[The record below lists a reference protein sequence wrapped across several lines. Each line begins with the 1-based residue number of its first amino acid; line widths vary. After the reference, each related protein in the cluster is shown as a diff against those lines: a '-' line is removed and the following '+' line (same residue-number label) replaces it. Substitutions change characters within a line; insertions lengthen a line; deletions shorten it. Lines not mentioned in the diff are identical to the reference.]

1 MPGAIGVSG
10 ASMADD
16 SRASPR
22 LRVRLRRPT
31 RALMLRLMSAAV
43 LLPPMIFAIWVGSP
57 WFDLVLIGAGG
68 AMGWEWA
75 RMTLG
80 PQARP
85 LGTWAMAGGSAL
97 LVAAVALDADFRTLG
112 GLLVA
117 GIVAAPLVSG
127 FSRGKMPWL
136 YTLGFPAITVSCVC
150 WLWLRVMP
158 EGQATVLWLM
168 GVVWATDSGAYFA
181 GRAIGGPRLAPT
193 ISPNK
198 TWAGL
203 VGGMLSA
210 AGVAVLIGSF
220 VGGANMVPL
229 ALLGAGLAVVAQTGD
244 LAESA
249 LKRHAGVKD
258 SGRLIPGHGG
268 ILDRVDGL
276 MPVAAVLVLAT
287 LVFGWSLTS

>member
-1 MPGAIGVSG
+1 MPSATGALGG
-10 ASMADD
+10 SMAD
-16 SRASPR
+16 SGSASPR
-22 LRVRLRRPT
+22 LRLRLRRPT
-31 RALMLRLMSAAV
+31 KALMLRLMSAAV
-43 LLPPMIFAIWVGSP
+43 LLPPMIFAIWAGSP
-57 WFDLVLIGAGG
+57 WFDLVLIIAAG

-80 PQARP
+80 AEARP
-85 LGTWAMAGGSAL
+85 LGTWALAGACAG
-97 LVAAVALDADFRTLG
+97 LVAAVALDADFRTLC
-112 GLLVA
+112 LLLIA
-117 GIVAAPLVSG
+117 GAVTAPLVSG

-136 YTLGFPAITVSCVC
+136 YTLGFPAIAVSCAC

-158 EGQATVLWLM
+158 EGRETVLWLM
-168 GVVWATDSGAYFA
+168 GVVWATDTGAYFA
-181 GRAIGGPRLAPT
+181 GRAIGGPRLAPK

-203 VGGMLSA
+203 IGGMLSA
-210 AGVAVLIGSF
+210 AGVAALIAAF
-220 VGGANMVPL
+220 VHGPSLAL
-229 ALLGAGLAVVAQTGD
+229 ALLGATLAVVAQTGD

-276 MPVAAVLVLAT
+276 MPVAAVLVLLT
-287 LVFGWSLTS
+287 VVFGWSLTP